1 MGRMNR
7 GKGKVPGFCTGG
19 KWGSKGKKAGN
30 WVVPLAADRGG
41 RISIGSSTMIDSW
54 IAV

>member
-1 MGRMNR
+1 MGWMNR

-30 WVVPLAADRGG
+30 WVVPLAADCGDGIAIRP
-41 RISIGSSTMIDSW
+41 STMIDS
-54 IAV
+54 